1 MLQQRLH
8 DGLANPA
15 TAVAWCN
22 TDLIDPQLRRFVG
35 MYVVHARS
43 KADDFALID
52 GNRQMVPVI
61 AQELRHEGGLE
72 VVVEHLR
79 RDVVE
84 NRDIC
89 SGEDT
94 HVEQREP
101 RSQADAPRTLV

>member
-1 MLQQRLH
+1 MH
-8 DGLANPA
+8 
-15 TAVAWCN
+15 
-22 TDLIDPQLRRFVG
+22 
-35 MYVVHARS
+35 VVHARS
-43 KADDFALID
+43 KADDVALID

-61 AQELRHEGGLE
+61 AQELRHEGRLE
-72 VVVEHLR
+72 VVIEHLR

-101 RSQADAPRTLV
+101 RSQAGAPRTLV